1 MAAAGDGM
9 LQQVFGLEDGQTS
22 AVGRY
27 DERFLWTVV
36 MDSVF
41 FFVVVFVLC

>member
-1 MAAAGDGM
+1 M

-36 MDSVF
+36 MDL
-41 FFVVVFVLC
+41 VVCLLLFYFVLNQ